1 MVSEEESPT
10 CLINTTL
17 PVNLTVAERAIVD
30 HDWRDLVS
38 DCCAQPITFAQKL
51 SLRLTD
57 PRPRLLDMYGW
68 TVCVQL
74 GLMVV
79 CAVSAATVG
88 LGPAGSF

>member
-1 MVSEEESPT
+1 M
-10 CLINTTL
+10 
-17 PVNLTVAERAIVD
+17 NLTVAEQAIVD

-51 SLRLTD
+51 SPRLTD

-68 TVCVQL
+68 TVFVQL
-74 GLMVV
+74 CLMVV

-88 LGPAGSF
+88 SGPRDSF